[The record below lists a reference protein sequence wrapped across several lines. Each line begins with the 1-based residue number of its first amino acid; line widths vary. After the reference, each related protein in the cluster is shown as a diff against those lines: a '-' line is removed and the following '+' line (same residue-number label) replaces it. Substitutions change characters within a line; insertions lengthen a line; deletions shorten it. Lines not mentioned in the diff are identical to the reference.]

1 MYVMKNLK
9 IMFAALSAALLMA
22 SCEEK
27 VEDPA
32 KALLDKARSEYDAG
46 HYNNARMIID
56 SLSAEYPKA
65 YKTRREAEILRRD
78 AMIKEKERDLAYL
91 DSVCIGLEAQLKEM
105 VKGYKFNKK
114 DRYQDA
120 GYYTATSQD
129 LSKNASNSFL
139 RASVNED
146 GTAYI
151 ASFYRGSKIGYNTV
165 KVTAGE
171 SFVQCDKPFT
181 SSSYRSAG
189 VINERCDYKYGEDG
203 GLMDFI
209 AMTKGPF
216 KVELLGGNRPHSYTL
231 RDSDAAAIQSIVNLS
246 KFITDLNRM
255 REMRDD
261 AAVSLKILLKNKE
274 ISEENAAKEAAA
286 KQLKADS
293 VSAGK

>member
-1 MYVMKNLK
+1 MYVMKNSK
-9 IMFAALSAALLMA
+9 IIFASLFVALFMV
-22 SCEEK
+22 SCEKK

-32 KALLDKARSEYDAG
+32 KALLDKARSEFDAG
-46 HYNNARMIID
+46 HYNNAKMFID

-78 AMIKEKERDLAYL
+78 VMIKEKERDLAYL
-91 DSVCIGLEAQLKEM
+91 DSVCIGMEAQLKEK

-120 GYYTATSQD
+120 GYYTVNSQD
-129 LSKNASNSFL
+129 LSKNVNNTFL

-151 ASFYRGSKIGYNTV
+151 ASFHRGSKIGYNTV
-165 KVTAGE
+165 KVSAGE

-181 SSSYRSAG
+181 SSSYKSSG
-189 VINERCDYKYGEDG
+189 VVNERRDYKYGEDG

-216 KVELLGGNRPHSYTL
+216 KVELLGGSRTHSYTL
-231 RDSDAAAIQSIVNLS
+231 RDSDAAAILAIVNLS

-255 REMRDD
+255 RTMRDD

-286 KQLKADS
+286 KQARAAATP
-293 VSAGK
+293 AGE